1 MMTDSRVFGFL
12 PAPKHQYKVHK
23 EDYDEDEKEKVK
35 QVKKQIPPY
44 GHRKGFL
51 PVDLEDFGDGGA
63 YPEIHI
69 VQYPLNM
76 GKPGVKSSAVVS
88 VDVDEKGQIRY
99 DAIVKQ
105 GANKGKIVQTSLND
119 MKEKESDKEALA
131 LPDGKEVED
140 TAARTQK
147 ALEAL
152 LNGKISAAKPTTVA
166 KNNNDAEPTFIRY
179 TPNPNA
185 PGYNPEAKQRVIRMV
200 EAQVDPMEPP
210 KHKHTKIPKGPPSP
224 PAPVLHSPPKK
235 LTVADQQ
242 AWKVPPCVSNWKN
255 ARGYVIPLD
264 KRLAADGRG
273 LQETTINNKFASFSE
288 SLYVAERKAMED
300 LRVRN
305 KIRMKMAVQEKEDK
319 EKDLRDMAA
328 KARLER
334 AGFAQPVGGLDDRI
348 NEAPDDEAPVSK
360 YKGRE
365 SNEPPVRSTDSR
377 ARSNSPEDRGSGSGR
392 GRAATLPAWMTNDK
406 SAGLGEG
413 SDERR
418 SSNDKSRD
426 RDRDRHNDRDTDR
439 DRHSDRDRDRYS
451 DRDRERSRRRDDSDD
466 EDDRSRFDEN
476 ESESD
481 RKARANREKLRVER
495 RKERE
500 REMRIDNMK
509 GTMRKKKIDR
519 DAERDVSEKI
529 ALGQLKSAGKF
540 SGEEMFDSRLFNQS
554 AGLDSGFGGEDEYTT
569 YSKPLFDRGAASSI
583 YRPKRDDADVYGDA
597 DSQLAKLADTSRF
610 KADKGFKG
618 AEGVSGQAPREAPV
632 QFTKHDDDEFG
643 IDDIVGKKSKKARHD

>member
-1 MMTDSRVFGFL
+1 
-12 PAPKHQYKVHK
+12 
-23 EDYDEDEKEKVK
+23 
-35 QVKKQIPPY
+35 
-44 GHRKGFL
+44 
-51 PVDLEDFGDGGA
+51 
-63 YPEIHI
+63 
-69 VQYPLNM
+69 LNM

-105 GANKGKIVQTSLND
+105 GANKGRIVQTSLND
-119 MKEKESDKEALA
+119 MKEKEADKEALA
-131 LPDGKEVED
+131 LPEGKEVED

-334 AGFAQPVGGLDDRI
+334 AGFAQPVGGGLDDRV
-348 NEAPDDEAPVSK
+348 NDVPDDDVPVSK
-360 YKGRE
+360 HKGRE
-365 SNEPPVRSTDSR
+365 ASEPARSSDSR
-377 ARSNSPEDRGSGSGR
+377 ARSNSPVDHGSGKGR
-392 GRAATLPAWMTNDK
+392 GRAATLPAWMTKDQT
-406 SAGLGEG
+406 AGLGEG
-413 SDERR
+413 NEERR

-426 RDRDRHNDRDTDR
+426 RERDRDRDRHNDRDRDRDRDADRDRDRDRHNDRDR
-439 DRHSDRDRDRYS
+439 DRHSDRDR
-451 DRDRERSRRRDDSDD
+451 ERSRRQDDSDD
-466 EDDRSRFDEN
+466 EADSTRLDEN
-476 ESESD
+476 ESESE
-481 RKARANREKLRVER
+481 KQARFNREKLRVER
-495 RKERE
+495 RKDRE
-500 REMRIDNMK
+500 SEMRVDNMK

-540 SGEEMFDSRLFNQS
+540 AGEEMFDSRLFNQS